1 MQKSKLGNSNLEG
14 PAIGLGRQISA
25 GVSLCI
31 LALGFL
37 VIGLV
42 LLIHPS
48 LSGDSLAAG
57 AISCSLG
64 GWAGLVIASVF
75 LFAVFLYW
83 RRSTLARSFMG
94 LRFGLGPATDKKGR
108 RSP

>member
-1 MQKSKLGNSNLEG
+1 MFNFLTVFDLKCGESLHINPTHDNDIKKMQKRKLGNSNLEG

-37 VIGLV
+37 LIGLV

-48 LSGDSLAAG
+48 LSPVIGSP
-57 AISCSLG
+57 
-64 GWAGLVIASVF
+64 LVQ
-75 LFAVFLYW
+75 
-83 RRSTLARSFMG
+83 
-94 LRFGLGPATDKKGR
+94 
-108 RSP
+108 